1 MGLIAAKPVKP
12 CDRGVFWA
20 FNLLLIPERKNSKTG
35 SIQPNPTQSQP
46 GPGTSMGF
54 CNGLL
59 ASPSIRFC
67 LRSEPGFA
75 GARAAARL
83 LQAAFVS
90 LLL

>member
-12 CDRGVFWA
+12 CDRGVFGA

-35 SIQPNPTQSQP
+35 SIQPNSHPVPARP
-46 GPGTSMGF
+46 GNL
-54 CNGLL
+54 NGLL

>member
-12 CDRGVFWA
+12 CDRGVFGA
-20 FNLLLIPERKNSKTG
+20 FDLLLIPERKSSKTG

-67 LRSEPGFA
+67 LRSEPVF
-75 GARAAARL
+75 GARASARL

-90 LLL
+90 LPL